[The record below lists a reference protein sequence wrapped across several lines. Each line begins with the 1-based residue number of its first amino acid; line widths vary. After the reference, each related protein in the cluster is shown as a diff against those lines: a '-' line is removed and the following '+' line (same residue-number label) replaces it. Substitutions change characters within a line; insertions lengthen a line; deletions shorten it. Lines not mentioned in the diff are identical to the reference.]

1 MMGAPDLFKETLG
14 IFPESAPIADVNAL
28 VAKALV
34 KDGMAVVI
42 CQPGGKKPAC
52 TLHPRAAKKA
62 NLEAQAA
69 AEAAGNKYWNRVRHA
84 CGRAHAITDV
94 KELNK
99 THVQELL
106 ANGANLGIMA
116 GAGTTRL
123 LIVDLDT
130 AEQRAAFRASW
141 ERETGEQFDHPMTVT
156 SPGQM
161 GTEVNGEKVWV
172 HKDGGHYWLT
182 VPDDVAIPPEVDKL
196 VGEGGWTVY
205 IRDAYALVPP
215 SIRPEGRYRLTG
227 HVMEAPRWILDRLN
241 ATAVERRERQEKAA
255 ERRTDGPGD
264 IDDWAAVMTWDELLE
279 AAGWRNTQAQDSCG
293 PCSIWTR
300 PGGDAA
306 HLKSATAH
314 EDGCSRYDTSLG
326 YGPLHVWSDAVDF
339 GGAKTVNKLTFLA
352 HTSHGG
358 DMVAA
363 MRSIGVEPRGNF
375 PDLEAWTPPPPT
387 VPDPFSS
394 PAAPAASQVN
404 GSADPFT
411 SPAASEDDPDP
422 KGDEGEGEDMEAGD
436 NEPASSWTPLSL
448 DAILDGTQERRKAD
462 LFPRA
467 DLREDG
473 QNQCLLYRGLIHSF
487 HGESESGKSL
497 VLIWE
502 AVRLINAGEDVLW
515 VTFDSDPEEDV
526 ARALRMGARKD
537 AIRRHLH
544 YVKPDEPPTMN
555 PGAYRSLFY
564 TENGDTK
571 SYALAVIDGVTD
583 AVVLFAGHAKGDPNE
598 IFTQFSRIFP
608 RRLASLTGACV
619 VLIDHVSK
627 DAENRGRFAIG
638 AQAKMSQL
646 TGAAY
651 TVEPDQTAPTVGGIG
666 YVVLRVGKDR
676 PGDVRRAS
684 GPRRGKDRTQEAA
697 RIRVDDTGT
706 RTVVT
711 VEPPMTDPF
720 GSGSVDGIQVPVE
733 LMASISRL
741 LEDNPGGMSGRGIEG
756 LVKGKG
762 DKIRA
767 ALELL
772 ESRGF
777 TRQEKRGRTVTHI
790 LVQPFVPEADEDGS
804 EGAQRAITASER
816 PAIESP

>member
-1 MMGAPDLFKETLG
+1 MGD
-14 IFPESAPIADVNAL
+14 FPEGDVSGNAMA
-28 VAKALV
+28 AKALIRA
-34 KDGMAVVI
+34 GLAVVI
-42 CQPGGKKPAC
+42 CQPHSKKPAC
-52 TLHPRAAKKA
+52 TLNSTQVKKA
-62 NLEAQAA
+62 DLEAQAKA
-69 AEAAGNKYWNRVRHA
+69 RAAGNRYWQKVRHYNSGD
-84 CGRAHAITDV
+84 CGRGHAITDV
-94 KELNK
+94 KELGHK
-99 THVQELL
+99 RVKELL
-106 ANGANLGIMA
+106 DNGANIAVLIG
-116 GAGTTRL
+116 GGTTRVL
-123 LIVDLDT
+123 VVDLDT
-130 AEQRAAFRASW
+130 AEQRSAFRASW
-141 ERETGEQFDHPMTVT
+141 ERETGEEFSEPMTVT

-161 GTEVNGEKVWV
+161 GTEVNGEPVWV

-182 VPDDVAIPPEVDKL
+182 VPDDMEIPPEVDKY
-196 VGEGGWTVY
+196 VGEGGWVAY
-205 IRDAYALVPP
+205 VRDAYALVPP
-215 SIRPEGRYRLTG
+215 SVRPEGAYRLTG
-227 HVMEAPRWILDRLN
+227 GLLEAPRWLLNRLN
-241 ATAVERRERQEKAA
+241 ATAAERRERQAKAK
-255 ERRTDGPGD
+255 ERLADGPGD
-264 IDDWAAVMTWDELLE
+264 IDDWAAVTPWDELLE

-363 MRSIGVEPRGNF
+363 MRAIGVEPRGNF
-375 PDLEAWTPPPPT
+375 PDLETWTPPPPT

-394 PAAPAASQVN
+394 PAAPAASPVN

-411 SPAASEDDPDP
+411 SPAAPEDDPDP

-436 NEPASSWTPLSL
+436 DEPASSWTPLSL

-564 TENGDTK
+564 TENGDAK

-651 TVEPDQTAPTVGGIG
+651 TVEPDQTAPTVGGVG

-684 GPRRGKDRTQEAA
+684 GPRRGRDRTQEAA
-697 RIRVDDTGT
+697 RIRVDDTGA

-720 GSGSVDGIQVPVE
+720 GSGSVDGVQVPVE
-733 LMASISRL
+733 LMASISQV
-741 LEDNPGGMSGRGIEG
+741 LEDNPGGLTGRAIEG
-756 LVKGKG
+756 LVRGKG
-762 DKIRA
+762 TTIRA

-777 TRQEKRGRTVTHI
+777 TRAEKRGNGQAHI
-790 LVQPFVPEADEDGS
+790 LVRPFVPEGSEDGS
-804 EGAQRAITASER
+804 EGTQKAITASER